1 MKGLEKV
8 ENEKLVLLIKTGDE
22 DALVEL
28 IHRFKP
34 HLNRLARSYF
44 LFGGEEEDIKQE
56 AMIGLYSACISYK
69 PDMKTTFNSFAS
81 LCMKR
86 RILSAIKSANRN
98 KNKPLNESV
107 SIHTKIDSKNEVE
120 LYLPQY
126 VFNPDEVFE
135 ENENYEEIK
144 IKITKT
150 LSNMEFKIL
159 SLFLKGLSYDE
170 IANLLNISKKSV
182 DNALSRIKN
191 KLKFLIK

>member
-159 SLFLKGLSYDE
+159 SLFLKGLSYGE

>member
-98 KNKPLNESV
+98 KNKALNESV

-135 ENENYEEIK
+135 ENENS
-144 IKITKT
+144 TW
-150 LSNMEFKIL
+150 
-159 SLFLKGLSYDE
+159 
-170 IANLLNISKKSV
+170 
-182 DNALSRIKN
+182 R
-191 KLKFLIK
+191 

>member
-1 MKGLEKV
+1 MKGLERV
-8 ENEKLVLLIKTGDE
+8 QNEELVTLIKTGDE
-22 DALVEL
+22 DALEEL

-34 HLNRLARSYF
+34 HLNRLSRSYF

-56 AMIGLYSACISYK
+56 AMIGLYSACLSYK
-69 PDMKTTFNSFAS
+69 PEMKTSFNSFAS

-98 KNKPLNESV
+98 KNKALNESV
-107 SIHTKIDSKNEVE
+107 SIHTKIDSTNEVE

-126 VFNPDEVFE
+126 IFNPDEVFE
-135 ENENYEEIK
+135 ENENYEEVKGK
-144 IKITKT
+144 IVQT
-150 LSNMEFKIL
+150 LSKLELQIL

-170 IANLLNISKKSV
+170 IAHYLNITKKSV
-182 DNALSRIKN
+182 DNALSRIKS